1 MGKKSEI
8 PGSQPVDWTPE
19 NGYPE
24 YVDPNSNYYP
34 RKSPGRINIFK
45 IFACFLI
52 KKWTQDQGYRLDWK
66 CF

>member
-52 KKWTQDQGYRLDWK
+52 KK
-66 CF
+66 